1 MTLPASRRH
10 FLQLA
15 GAGLTLA
22 GASLPRLAGAQ
33 PAAAATVPSAP
44 GEGAVLLNFNECP
57 YGPSPAAQQAA
68 RDSIAGCGRYRF
80 ALAGQ
85 VRDAFIEQARIP
97 ADHVR
102 LYP

>member
-1 MTLPASRRH
+1 MPLR
-10 FLQLA
+10 
-15 GAGLTLA
+15 
-22 GASLPRLAGAQ
+22 
-33 PAAAATVPSAP
+33 
-44 GEGAVLLNFNECP
+44 
-57 YGPSPAAQQAA
+57 PSPAAQQAA

-102 LYP
+102 LYPVPANR